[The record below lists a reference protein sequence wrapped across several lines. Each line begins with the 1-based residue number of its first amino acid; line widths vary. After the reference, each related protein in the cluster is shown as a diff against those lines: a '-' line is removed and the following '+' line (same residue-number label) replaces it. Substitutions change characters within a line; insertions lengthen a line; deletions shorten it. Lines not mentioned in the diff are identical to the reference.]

1 MDRAAALAENQ
12 TRIEQF
18 LAAAATTAG
27 AWTTPVRPGKWS
39 PAEVTRHIE
48 LGFQRTGAYI
58 RHGTNPGFPKIP
70 RFLQPLARKL
80 VLTPVLRTGRFSRPV
95 RTFTSLMP
103 AGAAATPAAAAESLH
118 ATWAEFAAA
127 VRAHPG
133 DTLDHPSFGRIPLT
147 DYLMFL
153 AYHTTHHQAQLTA

>member
-1 MDRAAALAENQ
+1 MDRETALTENA

-18 LAAAATTAG
+18 LAAAADTAA
-27 AWTTPVRPGKWS
+27 AWHTPVRPGKWS

-48 LGFQRTGAYI
+48 QGFQETAGFI

-70 RFLQPLARKL
+70 RFARPLVRRL
-80 VLTPVLRTGRFSRPV
+80 GLDPVVRTGRFPRPIK
-95 RTFTSLMP
+95 TFKSLIP
-103 AGAAATPAAAAESLH
+103 TGTAATPAEAAASLR
-118 ATWAEFAAA
+118 AVWGEFEAA

-153 AYHTTHHQAQLTA
+153 AYHTTHHQAQLRA